1 MAEGQI
7 KRGGVAV
14 VGIGETEQGR
24 MPDRDRWDLLVDAS
38 VRAIEDSGLGKEEID
53 GVITCG
59 SLVEP
64 HSREHLK
71 LSDELGMPLRTF
83 TDTTMMGGSS
93 GAAMIRYAAAAI
105 EAGMATSILVAAA
118 DNLLTASSKEGGTDS
133 RSAALQ
139 SIMSIHDLEFIEP
152 YGNMPSTNFAMITRR
167 YMHEFGWTRE
177 QFAHVAVAH
186 REHAIRTP
194 GAVMK
199 KEISIEDV
207 LSAPPI
213 CEPLGRLDCSIVSDG
228 GVAYVISR
236 ADRVDA
242 SPHKPVYLLGG
253 KGIYASYYT
262 PGYPD
267 LVDFPRSMIE
277 RTTQGAFDMAGVE
290 RADIDLVSVPDV
302 FTPVPAMML
311 DACGFV
317 EKGEG
322 AAFVASGAIGPGGS
336 LPVNTHGGNL
346 AYTHP
351 GNPGQMFNVVE
362 LVKQLRGDQ
371 GERQVPD
378 AELAFIHSFGGT
390 MSQHTSL
397 VLGNRL

>member
-1 MAEGQI
+1 MAERQI
-7 KRGGVAV
+7 ERGGVAV

-38 VRAIEDSGLGKEEID
+38 IRAINDSGLSKDDID

-71 LSDELGMPLRTF
+71 LSDELGMPLRNF

-93 GAAMIRYAAAAI
+93 GAAMVRYAASAI
-105 EAGMATSILVAAA
+105 EAGMAHTILVAAA

-139 SIMSIHDLEFIEP
+139 AIMSIHDLEFIEP

-177 QFAHVAVAH
+177 QFAEVAVVH
-186 REHAIRTP
+186 RENARRTP
-194 GAVMK
+194 GAVMT
-199 KEISIEDV
+199 KEISAADV
-207 LSAPPI
+207 LAAPPI

-228 GVAYVISR
+228 GVAYIVTA
-236 ADRVDA
+236 ADRA
-242 SPHKPVYLLGG
+242 EGLPNKPVYLLGA

-277 RTTQGAFDMAGVE
+277 QTTAGAFEMAGVE
-290 RADIDLVSVPDV
+290 RADIDVASVPDV
-302 FTPVPAMML
+302 FTSVPAMVL
-311 DACGFV
+311 DACGFC
-317 EKGEG
+317 ERGEG
-322 AAFVASGAIGPGGS
+322 AAFTASGAIELGGS
-336 LPVNTHGGNL
+336 LPLNTHGGNL

-362 LVKQLRGDQ
+362 LIKQLRGDQ
-371 GERQVPD
+371 GDRQVAD

-390 MSQHTSL
+390 LSQHTSL